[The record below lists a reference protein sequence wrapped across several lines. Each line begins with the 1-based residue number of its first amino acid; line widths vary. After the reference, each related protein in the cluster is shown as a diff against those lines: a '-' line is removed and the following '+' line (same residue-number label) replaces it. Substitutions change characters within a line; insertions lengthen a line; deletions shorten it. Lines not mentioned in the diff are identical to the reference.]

1 MRATTALLAA
11 LLAPALCLGE
21 KTLPGYEWQEVADG
35 VFLHQ
40 PVDPLAGPVDGNSVI
55 IDSGD
60 GVVVID
66 THINPAAARATIA
79 KIREALGKP
88 VTHVVNTHWHD
99 DHTNGNHAY
108 RDAFPDTQVVAHQ
121 ATLKKLEE
129 EWQAMEDQRTEAYAR
144 VEPEQIIAAA
154 NALDDPEQ
162 AIGYR
167 LYAAYVAALKPE
179 LPTMQLVY
187 PDTVFEDSLVL
198 GHGERRIE
206 LKWLGRGNTD
216 GDIIAWLPN
225 ERILATGD
233 MLVAPVPFAFDSP
246 MTDWIDTLD
255 RLAAIDATII
265 IPGHGPVQHD
275 KGYLDAVRKLLRST
289 VNQVRIAQA
298 AGVDYAGLADA
309 VDLGDA
315 KELFTQGNADRMY
328 AWQSYFVA
336 PGLKSAWAGLG
347 YPLPEEAN

>member
-11 LLAPALCLGE
+11 LLAPPLCLGE
-21 KTLPGYEWQEVADG
+21 KTL
-35 VFLHQ
+35 
-40 PVDPLAGPVDGNSVI
+40 
-55 IDSGD
+55 
-60 GVVVID
+60 
-66 THINPAAARATIA
+66 RATIA

-198 GHGERRIE
+198 GHGERH
-206 LKWLGRGNTD
+206 GSRGSHPRA
-216 GDIIAWLPN
+216 GQPAQPH
-225 ERILATGD
+225 
-233 MLVAPVPFAFDSP
+233 
-246 MTDWIDTLD
+246 
-255 RLAAIDATII
+255 RL
-265 IPGHGPVQHD
+265 
-275 KGYLDAVRKLLRST
+275 
-289 VNQVRIAQA
+289 
-298 AGVDYAGLADA
+298 
-309 VDLGDA
+309 
-315 KELFTQGNADRMY
+315 LF
-328 AWQSYFVA
+328 
-336 PGLKSAWAGLG
+336 
-347 YPLPEEAN
+347 